1 MINAYN
7 IRRALLSLV
16 SFIAVILISVYGI
29 GEESTSNDDVC
40 MIVPAGEAAGYWPR
54 WRGPSGQG
62 WVTDGEYPDTWSV
75 TENVIWKVPLPGAGN
90 SSPIIW
96 NEYIFLTTAYEKGKK
111 RSILAFQRSD
121 GRLMWECFAPHAAPE
136 QAHFKN
142 GHASATPATD
152 GRHVYSY
159 FGSHGLLAVDMNGTL
174 VWHTDIG
181 AINTLHGSA
190 CSPLLYHD
198 LVIIVQDLR
207 EGRGSFIGAFDRETG
222 QERWRTPRNGRR
234 GWYSPIAIRSGSRDE
249 IIVSGSN
256 EVKAYD
262 PGTGKELW
270 TVRGNMDEV
279 IPTPVVG
286 HGLLFCS
293 SGREGPTLAI
303 KPGGSG
309 DVTDTNIIWSIPKD
323 SPFIPSPILYGDY
336 LYTVND
342 IKSTAS
348 CIDARSGRILRQ
360 EQIGRVRR
368 EGFSSSPVA
377 INDKVFFTND
387 DGETFVL
394 KAGPDFKLLHVNHL
408 DESVL
413 ASPALVDSRWYWRT
427 VKHLVAIGNQGAQ
440 K

>member
-7 IRRALLSLV
+7 MRRALLGLV
-16 SFIAVILISVYGI
+16 SIIAVILISEYGI
-29 GEESTSNDDVC
+29 GEESASTGDVH

-62 WVTDGEYPDTWSV
+62 WVADGEYPDTWSV
-75 TENVIWKVPLPGAGN
+75 TDNVIWKVPLPGSGN

-96 NEYIFLTTAYEKGKK
+96 DNYIFLTTAYEKGKR

-121 GRLMWECFAPHAAPE
+121 GRLLWECFAPNAAPE

-152 GRHVYSY
+152 GRYVYTY
-159 FGSHGLLAVDMNGTL
+159 FGSHGLIAVDMNGKL
-174 VWHTDIG
+174 VWHTDLG

-190 CSPLLYHD
+190 CSPLLYRD

-207 EGRGSFIGAFDRETG
+207 EGLGSFVGAFDRETG
-222 QERWRTPRNGRR
+222 HERWRTPRTGRR

-256 EVKAYD
+256 QVKAYD
-262 PGTGKELW
+262 PQTGQELW

-293 SGREGPTLAI
+293 SGREGPTMAI
-303 KPGGSG
+303 RPGGAG
-309 DVTDTNIIWSIPKD
+309 DVTDTNIVWSIPKD

-342 IKSTAS
+342 IKSIAS

-394 KAGPDFKLLHVNHL
+394 KSGPEFKLLHVNHL
-408 DESVL
+408 DERVL
-413 ASPALVDSRWYWRT
+413 ASPALVGGRWYWRT
-427 VKHLVAIGNQGAQ
+427 AKHLFAIGNPES
-440 K
+440 